1 LLPLLRQDSFKDI
14 KSYKIIIITMYCY
27 TCNIDRYNIENNNT
41 TKKGELEYSYI
52 VVFLH
57 LARIS
62 KYKYEP
68 DSDKLGHIR

>member
-1 LLPLLRQDSFKDI
+1 
-14 KSYKIIIITMYCY
+14 MYCY